1 MTQERQRPAV
11 TNLCAS
17 GPRTLNPVPHGGQT
31 AMSTQTITATFTDYE
46 WSAPDTVAFTV
57 TVTANDDWNEQ
68 LFGLAWYTP
77 NPNDHDAEFQIK
89 IDLEQVRPS
98 AASGEA
104 LELLSDG
111 TVVAL
116 LPLPQ
121 GVNAADAAAAI
132 NAAAHEIAE
141 LALPA
146 RPPHAD

>member
-1 MTQERQRPAV
+1 
-11 TNLCAS
+11 
-17 GPRTLNPVPHGGQT
+17 
-31 AMSTQTITATFTDYE
+31 MSTPTITATLTEYA
-46 WSAPDTVAFTV
+46 WNAPDTVAFTV

-77 NPNDHDAEFQIK
+77 NPNDHDDEFQIE
-89 IDLEQVRPS
+89 IDLERVRPN
-98 AASGEA
+98 ASGEA
-104 LELLSDG
+104 LELLSNG

-132 NAAAHEIAE
+132 NTAAHEIAE